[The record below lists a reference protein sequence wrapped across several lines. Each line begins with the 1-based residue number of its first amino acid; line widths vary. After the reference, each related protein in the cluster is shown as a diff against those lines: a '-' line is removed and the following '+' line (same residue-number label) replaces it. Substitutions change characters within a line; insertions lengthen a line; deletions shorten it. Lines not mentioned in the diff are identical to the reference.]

1 MNKNSDVAIVGGGA
15 IGCSI
20 AYELSKRGIECTVFE
35 KERLASGAS
44 GATAGMIGPIWY
56 IDHKI
61 EPYFDLGMRSYYMF
75 PSLVE
80 ELKEVGIDPEYQQ
93 TGAVKILFDEQDDSY
108 LLDDFQWQKELGIGV
123 RWLDRE
129 ELVERE
135 PKISDQ
141 ALGAVLSPADASV
154 RGTAYVNGLALAASR
169 LGAMVYEETDIYGLE
184 FDGDRVIGVKTKWG
198 IHYADQTIITAGAWS
213 GLTGYW
219 GEEIIPVRPIKG
231 QRILLRKP
239 DFLPKS
245 WIQSLV
251 PQRDGTILSA
261 ATREEGNFDNVVT
274 GEAIAQMVESAKQVF
289 PLLADAE
296 FVSASAGVRPGTPDG
311 MPIMGPLTGLRGV
324 SVATGHDHVGIMCSP
339 YTATLMA
346 DYITTADQTELLP
359 FSISRFK

>member
-93 TGAVKILFDEQDDSY
+93 TGAVKILFDEQDHSY

-219 GEEIIPVRPIKG
+219 GDEIIPVRPIKG

-346 DYITTADQTELLP
+346 DYITTTDQTELLP
-359 FSISRFK
+359 FSISSFK